1 MLILAIDL
9 GKARSVACWY
19 QTDDT
24 TSKFRSVPTRPAD
37 FHSLLTDRAVDRV
50 VIEICD
56 AAGWVVDL
64 CRTLGIP
71 VQVADTNQQ
80 AWRWKNVK
88 HKCDRG
94 DALKLARLSVISAM
108 VTVGE

>member
-19 QTDDT
+19 ETDDT

-37 FHSLLTDRAVDRV
+37 FHALLSERSVDRV

-56 AAGWVVDL
+56 AAGWIVDL
-64 CRTLGIP
+64 CRTLGIA
-71 VQVADTNQQ
+71 VQI
-80 AWRWKNVK
+80 
-88 HKCDRG
+88 
-94 DALKLARLSVISAM
+94 LRLSARARHCPARF
-108 VTVGE
+108 GYAGNRRFRCGA